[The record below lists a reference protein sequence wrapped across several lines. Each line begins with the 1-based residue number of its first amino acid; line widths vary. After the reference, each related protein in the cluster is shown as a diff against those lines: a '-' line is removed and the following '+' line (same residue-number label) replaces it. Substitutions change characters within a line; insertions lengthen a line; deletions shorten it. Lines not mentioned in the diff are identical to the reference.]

1 MSPHEQEAKVRREAD
16 SRPAFGTRQ
25 VEARAYLTNAR
36 RQLEIGTAALED
48 ARRALN
54 RREVGGADW
63 QVRRA
68 LERIAGAQAEIVTA
82 FGALTVEEAEPGQ
95 PF

>member
-1 MSPHEQEAKVRREAD
+1 MSPHEQEEKARRFAD
-16 SRPAFGTRQ
+16 SRPAFGARQ

-36 RQLEIGTAALED
+36 RQLETARAALED
-48 ARRALN
+48 GRRALN
-54 RREVGGADW
+54 RREIGGADW
-63 QVRRA
+63 QIRRA
-68 LERIAGAQAEIVTA
+68 LERIAGAEAEVVIA

>member
-1 MSPHEQEAKVRREAD
+1 MSTHEQAKAARAAD
-16 SRPAFGTRQ
+16 SRPAFGVRQ
-25 VEARAYLTNAR
+25 VEARAYILEAR
-36 RQLEIGTAALED
+36 RQLETVTVALDD

-54 RREVGGADW
+54 RREIGGADW

-68 LERIAGAQAEIVTA
+68 LERVERATENLVVAL
-82 FGALTVEEAEPGQ
+82 GALTVEEAEPGQ